1 MVEVYYDKLAPY
13 YKYIYA
19 DWERSVED
27 QAAALDEVIR
37 EYFGEH
43 ISTVLDAACGIG
55 TQSIGL
61 AKLGYKV
68 TGCDI
73 SSGAIQIAN
82 QEALSQNL
90 PIDFSVEDMRQ
101 AGQVHQ
107 RQFDLIL
114 ACDNAIPHLLS
125 EEEILDVFKG
135 FYQAT
140 AERGGCLISVRD
152 YELLECEDKESRLVP
167 RGVHPTNKG
176 KIILFDTWEF
186 EGDYYEITTYIV
198 EEVGENDLQT
208 TAARGGKYYCIT
220 IPVLERLFI
229 QAGFQK
235 VTTLQE
241 KFFQPL
247 IVAEK

>member
-1 MVEVYYDKLAPY
+1 MIDSYYDKLAPY

-19 DWERSVED
+19 DWERSVEV

-37 EYFGEH
+37 EFFGDQAF
-43 ISTVLDAACGIG
+43 TVLDVACGIG

-68 TGCDI
+68 TGCDL
-73 SSGAIQIAN
+73 SPRAIQIAN
-82 QEALSQNL
+82 EEALSRNL
-90 PIDFSVEDMRQ
+90 QIDFFVADLRQ

-107 RQFDLIL
+107 RQFDLVL
-114 ACDNAIPHLLS
+114 ACDNVIPHLLS
-125 EEEILDVFKG
+125 EGEILDVLKG
-135 FYQAT
+135 FYQVT
-140 AERGGCLISVRD
+140 AEGGGCLISVRD
-152 YELLECEDKESRLVP
+152 YELLEREDKETRLVP
-167 RGVHPTNKG
+167 RRVHSTSKG
-176 KIILFDTWEF
+176 QIILFDTREF
-186 EGDYYEITTYIV
+186 EGDYYDITTYIV

-208 TAARGGKYYCIT
+208 TAVLGGKYYPIT

-235 VTTLQE
+235 VTTQRE
-241 KFFQPL
+241 RFFQPL